1 MILSRHRQRTDFVDP
16 DLPITPMLDMS
27 FQLLAFFIMTFKP
40 TPTEGQVPMSLPPV
54 GGDSLTAVTGLLTDQ
69 PTKVTVRV
77 SATDAG
83 VIANISLREELAADN
98 KDIGADVGVLLK
110 ELQKIADSD
119 KKRRDVAA
127 VQGRTVPPPKLTF
140 QIGANL
146 VQAYVVQLYDA
157 AIQAGFTDIAS
168 VPF

>member
-1 MILSRHRQRTDFVDP
+1 MILGRHRHSTDFVDP

-27 FQLLAFFIMTFKP
+27 FQLLAFFIMTFRP
-40 TPTEGQVPMSLPPV
+40 TPTEGQVPMSLPPAGGPPAIVVV
-54 GGDSLTAVTGLLTDQ
+54 GIEDP

-77 SATDAG
+77 SATEAG
-83 VIANISLREELAADN
+83 VIANIILRGDGAAPN
-98 KDIGADVGVLLK
+98 KDIGSDVNTLLK
-110 ELQKIADSD
+110 ELQTIANAD
-119 KKRRDVAA
+119 KKRRDAA
-127 VQGRTVPPPKLTF
+127 AAQGRSVPPPKLTF
-140 QIGANL
+140 QIGENL